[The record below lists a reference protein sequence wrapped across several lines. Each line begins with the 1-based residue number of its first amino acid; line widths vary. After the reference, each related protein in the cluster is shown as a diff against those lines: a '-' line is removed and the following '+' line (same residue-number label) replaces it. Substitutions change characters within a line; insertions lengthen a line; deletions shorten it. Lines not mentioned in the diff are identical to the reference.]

1 MIYRITYLS
10 GGLRVMGYLAFP
22 SGAETTAEGI
32 QEWLR
37 LQCRDE
43 ELTAEAVACVMPSAE
58 FSAAAARRDA
68 GFTTSETESGASAA
82 VEQPKTED
90 ADAQAAASQQPKVQ
104 DADAQVPASQRPK
117 VQGVDAQV
125 PASQRP
131 KVQGADAQVPASQW
145 LKVQDVDAQ
154 VPASQRP
161 KVQGVDAQVPASQR
175 PKVQDVSTA
184 RELGRASASQAP
196 GSYPVLVYCRG
207 GIGRV
212 GRVRLDWLA
221 EFAAF
226 GHIVMAPCYR
236 GGESGVGHD
245 EFGGADLEDSRIA
258 VRLARAIPGA
268 DPARIAV
275 LGFSRGSINATDAA
289 IEEQASRL
297 VLWGGLS
304 DLAVTYEERID
315 LRRMLKRVIKG
326 SAYKLPD
333 VYLERSP
340 IHMAKR
346 LNCPV
351 LIMHG
356 TEDAQVDYGHG
367 ERMYA
372 ELRRLGKSAT
382 LTRLEGLG
390 HHMPQEIRMRVLA
403 SMFAWLEAPPPKP

>member
-1 MIYRITYLS
+1 MERHKAQGTDA
-10 GGLRVMGYLAFP
+10 R
-22 SGAETTAEGI
+22 
-32 QEWLR
+32 
-37 LQCRDE
+37 
-43 ELTAEAVACVMPSAE
+43 
-58 FSAAAARRDA
+58 AAAAQR
-68 GFTTSETESGASAA
+68 
-82 VEQPKTED
+82 PKVQD
-90 ADAQAAASQQPKVQ
+90 VNAQIAASQQPKVQ
-104 DADAQVPASQRPK
+104 ETDAWVAAAQRPKAQDADAQVA
-117 VQGVDAQV
+117 
-125 PASQRP
+125 
-131 KVQGADAQVPASQW
+131 
-145 LKVQDVDAQ
+145 
-154 VPASQRP
+154 
-161 KVQGVDAQVPASQR
+161 ASQR
-175 PKVQDVSTA
+175 PKVQDADARAAAAQRPKAQDVSSGA
-184 RELGRASASQAP
+184 RELDRASDSEAP

-226 GHIVMAPCYR
+226 GRIVMAPCYR

-289 IEEQASRL
+289 IEEHASRL

-315 LRRMLKRVIKG
+315 LRRMLKRVVKG

-372 ELRRLGKSAT
+372 ELRRLGKSAA
-382 LTRLEGLG
+382 LTSLEGLG
-390 HHMPQEIRMRVLA
+390 HHMPQETRMRVLA
-403 SMFAWLEAPPPKP
+403 GMFAWLEAPPNP

>member
-22 SGAETTAEGI
+22 AGTETTAEGI
-32 QEWLR
+32 QEWVR
-37 LQCRDE
+37 LECGDDQ
-43 ELTAEAVACVMPSAE
+43 LTAEAVACVMPSAQI
-58 FSAAAARRDA
+58 SAETARRDRAAEKSGRRDEAVKAFETADDA
-68 GFTTSETESGASAA
+68 G
-82 VEQPKTED
+82 
-90 ADAQAAASQQPKVQ
+90 
-104 DADAQVPASQRPK
+104 
-117 VQGVDAQV
+117 
-125 PASQRP
+125 
-131 KVQGADAQVPASQW
+131 
-145 LKVQDVDAQ
+145 
-154 VPASQRP
+154 
-161 KVQGVDAQVPASQR
+161 
-175 PKVQDVSTA
+175 
-184 RELGRASASQAP
+184 AP

-226 GHIVMAPCYR
+226 GWIVLAPCYR

-245 EFGGADLEDSRIA
+245 EFGGADLEDSRVA
-258 VRLARAIPGA
+258 VRLARAIPWA
-268 DPARIAV
+268 DSGRIAV

-289 IEEQASRL
+289 IEEHASRL

-315 LRRMLKRVIKG
+315 LRRMLKRVIEG

-333 VYLERSP
+333 VYRERSP

-372 ELRRLGKSAT
+372 ELRRLGKPAT

-390 HHMPQEIRMRVLA
+390 HHMPHEIRMRVLA
-403 SMFAWLEAPPPKP
+403 GMFAWLEAPPPNP